1 MFSIII
7 KTISGRLKQVPHKIT
22 YRQETSSTMAGS
34 SSRDLKSAAI
44 LPWESICYHV
54 NKAVV
59 FLDGPAT
66 ECLHWVGGMQM
77 LLKAGAVNVKEFSS
91 FEVCVKLLFMSD

>member
-1 MFSIII
+1 
-7 KTISGRLKQVPHKIT
+7 
-22 YRQETSSTMAGS
+22 MAGS
-34 SSRDLKSAAI
+34 SSRDLKSAAM
-44 LPWESICYHV
+44 LPWESICHHV

-91 FEVCVKLLFMSD
+91 FEVCMDVELHQNSEANTKRTSKACYEKIIQ